1 MPATKWVTIL
11 AQPEPV
17 WGIWRGVDYTAVE
30 SIGSTLLVEVVE
42 TRPRSPY
49 HQHWEPTAVE
59 GLSVEW
65 YRSAVLE

>member
-1 MPATKWVTIL
+1 MPATKWATIL

-49 HQHWEPTAVE
+49 HQHWEPMAVE
-59 GLSVEW
+59 RLSVEW